1 MTYDGQ
7 SRLATLE
14 EKDNGASQGVTRLI
28 WSGQTLCEERDQ
40 TVPATPTVLYFPDG
54 EQQLIGGGYV
64 NGWYFQDQLG
74 SVLEVYSV
82 VGTRASQR
90 RFDEWGNMSGDAP
103 GAVGTSKKT
112 FAGLWQYPGLNYDM
126 AAYRW
131 YSPVRRG
138 WPSRDPLGELG
149 PDGPNL
155 YGYVRN
161 DPLNRFDPFGDTSK
175 THGTFN
181 GVMVHSE
188 VPTAGGGTGNV
199 HLQMGNNKFFFNTQT
214 GAFDGLPKDIAKQ
227 MENNKGLRN
236 AVKNAV
242 NRVNCEGGG
251 FAPKYGG
258 GLGKYVPAIAVALAL
273 LDGTA
278 QAENLANLTRD
289 YMAASAS
296 GDEGKKLMDA
306 AAIADQLNGVT
317 PLAGDIAL
325 GELLK

>member
-1 MTYDGQ
+1 VILLDEYRPLAAHPKLP
-7 SRLATLE
+7 SRSSVVKKRATSPLKNRVWNFLE
-14 EKDNGASQGVTRLI
+14 TP
-28 WSGQTLCEERDQ
+28 SGRMSSDALQVVEIE
-40 TVPATPTVLYFPDG
+40 P
-54 EQQLIGGGYV
+54 
-64 NGWYFQDQLG
+64 G
-74 SVLEVYSV
+74 SVSFTYKS
-82 VGTRASQR
+82 ASGLP
-90 RFDEWGNMSGDAP
+90 EW
-103 GAVGTSKKT
+103 
-112 FAGLWQYPGLNYDM
+112 L
-126 AAYRW
+126 
-131 YSPVRRG
+131 
-138 WPSRDPLGELG
+138 SRDPIGELG

-161 DPLNRFDPFGDTSK
+161 DPLNRFDSFGDTSK

-199 HLQMGNNKFFFNTQT
+199 HLHSGNSKFFFNTQT

-227 MENNKGLRN
+227 MASNKGLRN

-242 NRVNCEGGG
+242 NRVNCEGAG

-273 LDGTA
+273 LNVTA
-278 QAENLANLTRD
+278 QAEELATLTRD

-296 GDEGKKLMDA
+296 GDEGKRIMNA
-306 AAIADQLNGVT
+306 GAIANKLSGIT

-325 GELLK
+325 RELLK

>member
-1 MTYDGQ
+1 LKLRIKE
-7 SRLATLE
+7 SRQPNQHVLRYETV
-14 EKDNGASQGVTRLI
+14 NRLNR
-28 WSGQTLCEERDQ
+28 ST
-40 TVPATPTVLYFPDG
+40 TS
-54 EQQLIGGGYV
+54 IGC
-64 NGWYFQDQLG
+64 
-74 SVLEVYSV
+74 
-82 VGTRASQR
+82 
-90 RFDEWGNMSGDAP
+90 
-103 GAVGTSKKT
+103 
-112 FAGLWQYPGLNYDM
+112 PGLASEIRNTENYTSNALGYHQGTLVKSYSYDVFGQVTIVD
-126 AAYRW
+126 ASTGNSIPQSAHGVRHFYTGHDFQAELGLYLTHYRAYEPVLGRW
-131 YSPVRRG
+131 L
-138 WPSRDPLGELG
+138 SRDPIGELG

-199 HLQMGNNKFFFNTQT
+199 HLQSGNSKFFFNTQT

-236 AVKNAV
+236 AIKNAV
-242 NRVNCEGGG
+242 NRVNCEGAG

-278 QAENLANLTRD
+278 QAEELANLTRD

-296 GDEGKKLMDA
+296 GDEGKKLMNA
-306 AAIADQLNGVT
+306 AAIANQLNGIT